1 MYLMCIMMCNTYF
14 FGSHHHVVLACII
27 ISLVIYIVLRNIYCV
42 FIAFYSWNMY
52 MFVIYNDIMRFKKIA
67 IIYIESEPA
76 VFPNVYI
83 VILYLT
89 CQIVKHIQVD

>member
-1 MYLMCIMMCNTYF
+1 
-14 FGSHHHVVLACII
+14 
-27 ISLVIYIVLRNIYCV
+27 
-42 FIAFYSWNMY
+42 

-67 IIYIESEPA
+67 IIYNESEPA

-89 CQIVKHIQVD
+89 CQIVKHIQMD